1 MPDATPIVIFSPR
14 ATLNRK
20 GVFPGVRH
28 FGSVIVARVRSSV
41 DLKRLFNDPWLG
53 ADVFIIKPNWCSPH
67 PADFTDAETLGML
80 LEALDGRI
88 LVTESYMQER

>member
-41 DLKRLFNDPWLG
+41 DLKRLFNDILG
-53 ADVFIIKPNWCSPH
+53 YVRMFSSSSPTG
-67 PADFTDAETLGML
+67 A
-80 LEALDGRI
+80 AL
-88 LVTESYMQER
+88 